1 MKPESKLTL
10 IKLVHTIIWLFFNVV
25 IFYLLYA
32 AITNTIDIWVWICI
46 GLVLLEG
53 LVLLVFNAMCPVTVV
68 ARKYS
73 DSQRHNFD
81 IFLPEWLARYNKMI
95 YTTIFIVAVVIVI
108 FQLVMR
114 Q

>member
-10 IKLVHTIIWLFFNVV
+10 IKLIHTIIWLFFNVV
-25 IFYLLYA
+25 IFYLLCA
-32 AITNTIDIWVWICI
+32 AITNKIDIWVWICI

-73 DSQRHNFD
+73 DSQKHNFD
-81 IFLPEWLARYNKMI
+81 IFLPEWLARHNKLI
-95 YTTIFIVAVVIVI
+95 YTTIFIIAVVIVI

-114 Q
+114 